1 MQVLSAGDNSDGQ
14 CAKGDMKTKDTDVG
28 KTSEEVET
36 CSVPVIKDFDVL
48 KNYSG
53 PPVVKVSA
61 GSDFTMLLDINGVAW
76 TFGSQ
81 EFGQLGSGPHL
92 LSSIPHTPTP
102 SRPRTYL

>member
-1 MQVLSAGDNSDGQ
+1 
-14 CAKGDMKTKDTDVG
+14 MKTKDTDVG

-81 EFGQLGSGPHL
+81 EFGQLGSGPL
-92 LSSIPHTPTP
+92 PSIPHSLIHT
-102 SRPRTYL
+102 SRKQPKASQLYL